1 MHRLVLK
8 GSKLVLF
15 QPRVSFL
22 GYILAG
28 DGIRPQN
35 EKLDATRRGDC
46 CARDPRGL
54 GSHTNRCASKRYPA
68 EATCTSGGI
77 IHGVFV
83 APAARSTAAARTA
96 LACPARGG

>member
-46 CARDPRGL
+46 
-54 GSHTNRCASKRYPA
+54 
-68 EATCTSGGI
+68 
-77 IHGVFV
+77 
-83 APAARSTAAARTA
+83 
-96 LACPARGG
+96 